1 MRLRGRE
8 LDLRWPHVV
17 GVLNLTPDSF
27 SDGGELPDLG
37 AVVAR
42 AQQMAA
48 EGVDVLDLGG
58 ESTRPGAQP
67 VSEEQELARVLPAV
81 RAVVAAVDRPV
92 SVDTRRAA
100 VAARALAEGAAMVND
115 VSGFADPDMA
125 AVVARHD
132 AAWVLMHMPHAVGA
146 MAASQAAGM
155 STDLRTGLA
164 QVRDDLAAA
173 VARAEAAGVG
183 RGQLALDPGI
193 GFGKTLAQNLALLRG
208 SIHPYGNLLA
218 TLGLPLYLGPSRKSF
233 IAAVGSTHQAGATHA
248 GGWQAPPQA
257 RLPGTAAA
265 VTAAVLGGAAFV
277 RVHDVGAMRQVVDV
291 AVALRDA

>member
-1 MRLRGRE
+1 M
-8 LDLRWPHVV
+8 V

-42 AQQMAA
+42 AQQMAE
-48 EGVDVLDLGG
+48 EGADLLDLGG

-67 VSEEQELARVLPAV
+67 VSEQEELARVLPAV

-100 VAARALAEGAAMVND
+100 VAAQALAAGAAMVND

-125 AVVARHD
+125 AVVARYD

-155 STDLRTGLA
+155 SADLLGGLQ

-173 VARAEAAGVG
+173 VARAEAAGVVLLE
-183 RGQLALDPGI
+183 RDKLA
-193 GFGKTLAQNLALLRG
+193 K
-208 SIHPYGNLLA
+208 LLA
-218 TLGLPLYLGPSRKSF
+218 MARGVSDGLLGRMGPRRASR
-233 IAAVGSTHQAGATHA
+233 
-248 GGWQAPPQA
+248 
-257 RLPGTAAA
+257 
-265 VTAAVLGGAAFV
+265 
-277 RVHDVGAMRQVVDV
+277 
-291 AVALRDA
+291 